1 MSGLKQILGA
11 RRRPRRDFSEV
22 KGLRL
27 LIQVVLAGRHQAR
40 STEMGCLVVDNS
52 EIELLNGESGQ
63 E

>member
-22 KGLRL
+22 NGLRL
-27 LIQVVLAGRHQAR
+27 LIQVVLAGWHQAR

>member
-22 KGLRL
+22 NGLRL
-27 LIQVVLAGRHQAR
+27 LIQVVLAAWHQAQ

-52 EIELLNGESGQ
+52 EIELLNGKSGQ
-63 E
+63 A